1 MGTSAA
7 KISLDTHTQD
17 ALYRH
22 EKREQWGVALF
33 VWERDGK
40 RAFRFAD
47 GEVRVFKK
55 GFYEMMIPAATPSDG
70 SADELRALILSGGS
84 GKKGEVL
91 PSVADQLALFLAE
104 YPGGFAGDTWQE
116 AHRGRHVE
124 GSRRLKR
131 HRDLAIAE
139 AREQLAHE
147 RIAELTS
154 AGNHTGIRD
163 VLVDLLAATDL
174 VPGAQINALRETRPT
189 RELSLAVQ
197 AIARDPENATFKALQ
212 IALVTAQ
219 GPANSWPILTA
230 PLSLLAP
237 HKHIC
242 VRPNALLTQGKI
254 VMLRFTAPKLTEAG
268 YQRYLEVVRFVQDE
282 LAQRGHAPG
291 DMLDLH
297 DFMAITLRPGAR
309 AELDRLHLLAKA

>member
-1 MGTSAA
+1 
-7 KISLDTHTQD
+7 
-17 ALYRH
+17 
-22 EKREQWGVALF
+22 
-33 VWERDGK
+33 
-40 RAFRFAD
+40 
-47 GEVRVFKK
+47 
-55 GFYEMMIPAATPSDG
+55 MMIPAATPSDG

-84 GKKGEVL
+84 GKKGEVI
-91 PSVADQLALFLAE
+91 PSVGDQLVLFLAE
-104 YPGGFAGDTWQE
+104 YPGGFTGDTWQD
-116 AHRGRHVE
+116 AHRGQHIE
-124 GSRRLKR
+124 GARRLKR

-147 RIAELTS
+147 RISEFTS

-163 VLVDLLAATDL
+163 ALVEVLAATDL

-197 AIARDPENATFKALQ
+197 EITRDPENATFGKLQ
-212 IALVTAQ
+212 TALVTAQ
-219 GPANSWPILTA
+219 GPANSWQILTA

-254 VMLRFTAPKLTEAG
+254 VMLRFTAPKITEAG

-282 LAQRGHAPG
+282 LSELGHPPG

-309 AELDRLHLLAKA
+309 AELERIHLQAKS